1 MGNLPFLGVFLEERD
16 CKRSDYVF
24 LVESI
29 IKLLDLGIFLK
40 SSQVLSQFIFEC
52 PYFVG
57 SFSPVEKKINP
68 HAR

>member
-29 IKLLDLGIFLK
+29 IK
-40 SSQVLSQFIFEC
+40 
-52 PYFVG
+52 
-57 SFSPVEKKINP
+57 
-68 HAR
+68 